1 MISNTQSVDID
12 FKLLDAIKET
22 KEPAFFKIPP
32 NKFALKEFV
41 TNVKWLDQAIE
52 ICRSKK
58 ENNQVLFLKTIK
70 FRTLNDINTIYEHG
84 NVVNGKETK
93 DKLRLYPK
101 KVGSLVGGPAYL
113 KREIRNFIY
122 RDFIE
127 IDMINS
133 HWNLFCIYC
142 LNHNLNQENW
152 ILCKEFTNN
161 RERIL
166 DELNMYD
173 GMSRQ
178 EAKTLLLQVLY
189 GGGFPSS
196 LSHKKYLKA
205 LQDEIKFIMQE
216 TNCKSFTYLS
226 ARLQQLEVNLIKNLM
241 EKLNGICERICYVYD
256 GILVYSEN
264 ENKIKDHLDIWIHSQ
279 EKNIRP
285 FLKFKFSLPIKNN

>member
-1 MISNTQSVDID
+1 
-12 FKLLDAIKET
+12 
-22 KEPAFFKIPP
+22 
-32 NKFALKEFV
+32 
-41 TNVKWLDQAIE
+41 
-52 ICRSKK
+52 
-58 ENNQVLFLKTIK
+58 
-70 FRTLNDINTIYEHG
+70 
-84 NVVNGKETK
+84 
-93 DKLRLYPK
+93 
-101 KVGSLVGGPAYL
+101 
-113 KREIRNFIY
+113 
-122 RDFIE
+122 
-127 IDMINS
+127 MINS

-152 ILCKEFTNN
+152 ILCKEFTNS

-264 ENKIKDHLDIWIHSQ
+264 ENKIKNNLDIWIHSQ

>member
-1 MISNTQSVDID
+1 MKNAGSFVSFIASKSLKSMSTDCVLDIIVCV
-12 FKLLDAIKET
+12 L
-22 KEPAFFKIPP
+22 
-32 NKFALKEFV
+32 NGV
-41 TNVKWLDQAIE
+41 VAIE

-152 ILCKEFTNN
+152 ILCKEFTNS